1 MLKRLNHIAIVVP
14 DIKEAGN
21 IYREK
26 FNAVVSKPKSYPEH
40 GVTVVFVELENTKI
54 ELMEPYGD
62 NSPIKRFLDKNPY
75 GGMHHI
81 CVEVSD
87 IDKSLGELNIKPIF
101 VVDSKKL
108 NNLMWFKEEILA
120 TKGNDFFVKR
130 SINYSKKAKSI
141 TEDDLF

>member
-1 MLKRLNHIAIVVP
+1 MLKRLNHIAIVVQ
-14 DIKEAGN
+14 DIKEASD
-21 IYREK
+21 IYRQK
-26 FNAVVSKPKSYPEH
+26 FSAVVSKPKSYPEH

-87 IDKSLGELNIKPIF
+87 IDKSLEELNKKKVTILGTGKPVKGSHNKKIIF
-101 VVDSKKL
+101 L
-108 NNLMWFKEEILA
+108 HPKEFCGTLIEL
-120 TKGNDFFVKR
+120 
-130 SINYSKKAKSI
+130 
-141 TEDDLF
+141 EEE

>member
-87 IDKSLGELNIKPIF
+87 IDKSLEELNKKKVTILGTGKPVKGSQNKKIIF
-101 VVDSKKL
+101 L
-108 NNLMWFKEEILA
+108 HPKEFCGTLIEL
-120 TKGNDFFVKR
+120 
-130 SINYSKKAKSI
+130 
-141 TEDDLF
+141 EEE